1 MTQPTAAR
9 EASRKEHLPF
19 EARHI
24 DDIEWET
31 IRWPGETNRK
41 AN

>member
-1 MTQPTAAR
+1 MSQPTTTR
-9 EASRKEHLPF
+9 EPSRKDHLPY

-31 IRWPGETNRK
+31 IRWPGEATY
-41 AN
+41 